1 MLPAASR
8 CTSCWLPTSPAT
20 DVACA
25 EFSLLESQVHAPVAV
40 RTCVR
45 YDAAMELAV
54 ERTTDLLGEL
64 SELAERVAPL
74 ALAGERTLPVPEEF
88 VELFSERGLVRG
100 HTIACS
106 GAAATS
112 LALAL
117 AAPAVAAGS
126 WLATI
131 DVPTIGLDAAS
142 EFGIAL
148 ERVVAVRTDEQAAR
162 WPDVI
167 AAAADGFDLLIARV
181 PADVSPSAMR
191 RVTTRL
197 RQRDVVMLVLGHP
210 GALSCDGVLDADDAE
225 WGGLGDGHGHLQ
237 HRRLVVEASGRRLH
251 GRRRCRLALPG

>member
-1 MLPAASR
+1 
-8 CTSCWLPTSPAT
+8 
-20 DVACA
+20 
-25 EFSLLESQVHAPVAV
+25 
-40 RTCVR
+40 
-45 YDAAMELAV
+45 MELAV
-54 ERTTDLLGEL
+54 ELPDQLVA
-64 SELAERVAPL
+64 LAERVAPL
-74 ALAGERTLPVPEEF
+74 ALATDRTLPVAEAF
-88 VELFSERGLVRG
+88 VELFAERGLVRG
-100 HTIACS
+100 RTIACS

-148 ERVVAVRTDEQAAR
+148 ERVVAVRADAAR
-162 WPDVI
+162 WPDVV

-191 RVTTRL
+191 KVATRL
-197 RQRDVVMLVLGHP
+197 RQRDVVMLVLGDP
-210 GALSCDGVLDADDAE
+210 GALSCDGVLDAGDAE
-225 WGGLGDGHGHLQ
+225 WVGLGDGHGHLR

>member
-1 MLPAASR
+1 
-8 CTSCWLPTSPAT
+8 
-20 DVACA
+20 
-25 EFSLLESQVHAPVAV
+25 
-40 RTCVR
+40 
-45 YDAAMELAV
+45 MELAV
-54 ERTTDLLGEL
+54 ELPDQLAA
-64 SELAERVAPL
+64 LAERVAPL
-74 ALAGERTLPVPEEF
+74 ALATERTLPVSEAF
-88 VELFSERGLVRG
+88 VELFAERGLVRG
-100 HTIACS
+100 RTIACS

-148 ERVVAVRTDEQAAR
+148 ERVVAVRADAAR
-162 WPDVI
+162 WPDVV

-191 RVTTRL
+191 KVATRV
-197 RQRDVVMLVLGHP
+197 RQRDVVMLVLGDP
-210 GALSCDGVLDADDAE
+210 GALSCDGVLEAGGAE
-225 WGGLGDGHGHLQ
+225 WTGLGDGHGHLQ